1 MRAFLTAC
9 LVIVVLGVGA
19 YFALNTIQ
27 KPSGIAYATDG
38 ARIDPQWSWRS
49 ASSPAEAATPGAS
62 SEGCELR
69 TASQWI
75 FVDFGTPHGE
85 PKACLASQ

>member
-1 MRAFLTAC
+1 MRAFLVAC
-9 LVIVVLGVGA
+9 LMIIILGTVA
-19 YFALNTIQ
+19 YFGLNSIQ

-49 ASSPAEAATPGAS
+49 ASADPGVAAPG
-62 SEGCELR
+62 EGCDAR

-75 FVDFGTPHGE
+75 FVDFRIPSGE
-85 PKACLASQ
+85 PKACSVSQ